1 MSRASASYGTSYAA
15 SKNSAWD
22 AIQIRRK
29 WILILGMILL
39 IPVYVFAPFVL
50 VRFLCLFL
58 LFILLGS
65 RLYSEYLIRNT
76 RVRRLDAELRV
87 FRNEWVRVKLWAEN
101 HGALP
106 AFMLVIGDTPGS
118 ISVFK
123 NRKTLC
129 TLLRHSRSLINW
141 QGYCTERGVF
151 TLGPVIVRGADPL
164 GLFPFQLTAHET
176 SRLFVYPAFRAI
188 RLKAPGGIPLGNMI
202 AFNPLF
208 EDITRCRSLRPYYP
222 GDEPRRINWKV
233 SARMSH
239 AGGTFMVNE
248 YEATASYPLMIFLN
262 LNQSEYPPK
271 KEKMY
276 MERVIEAATA
286 LCLQASREQQEL
298 GIIIFGSDQEGGISV
313 IAPAAFTL
321 VPILERLAVLHWTKP
336 EYEPDTSV
344 LSQEI
349 KLSQESGPSQESR
362 SSQELRISARAMLD
376 QGKHLS
382 YGTRFLYTGPDLGD
396 EAYISLN
403 SLKKHHL
410 TLEYLI
416 IDEQTVLPL
425 VSGNSPRYQMQ
436 ERGYEIIEQA

>member
-1 MSRASASYGTSYAA
+1 MSRASVARDAAGNAA
-15 SKNSAWD
+15 SNASWD
-22 AIQIRRK
+22 LMQIRGK
-29 WILILGMILL
+29 TLLILGITIL
-39 IPVYVFAPFVL
+39 IPVYLFAPFVL
-50 VRFLCLFL
+50 VRFLCLFF

-65 RLYSEYLIRNT
+65 RFYSEYLIRKI
-76 RVRRLDAELRV
+76 RVKRLDAELRV
-87 FRNEWVRVKLWAEN
+87 FRHEWVRVKLWAEN

-129 TLLRHSRSLINW
+129 TLLRHSRSLIGW
-141 QGYCTERGVF
+141 QGYCTERGAF
-151 TLGPVIVRGADPL
+151 TLGPVTVRGADPL
-164 GLFPFQLTAHET
+164 GLFPFQLSAHET
-176 SRLFVYPAFRAI
+176 SRLFVYPAFRSI
-188 RLKAPGGIPLGNMI
+188 SLKAPEGIPLGNMI

-248 YEATASYPLMIFLN
+248 YEATASHPLMIFLN
-262 LNQSEYPPK
+262 LNQNEYPPK
-271 KEKMY
+271 KQKVY
-276 MERVIEAATA
+276 MERTIEAATA

-336 EYEPDTSV
+336 ADEPDTSEE
-344 LSQEI
+344 LSQ
-349 KLSQESGPSQESR
+349 KSQ
-362 SSQELRISARAMLD
+362 SSQEGPLRISARAMLE

-382 YGTRFLYTGPDLGD
+382 YGTRYLYTGPDLGD

-416 IDEQTVLPL
+416 IDEQTLLPL

-436 ERGYEIIEQA
+436 ERGYEIIENA

>member
-1 MSRASASYGTSYAA
+1 MSRASAPHEASYAA
-15 SKNSAWD
+15 SKNTAWD
-22 AIQIRRK
+22 AIQIRGK
-29 WILILGMILL
+29 IILILGMCFL
-39 IPVYVFAPFVL
+39 IPVYLFAPLVL

-65 RLYSEYLIRNT
+65 RLYSEYLIRKI
-76 RVRRLDAELRV
+76 RIRRLDAELRV

-106 AFMLVIGDTPGS
+106 AFMLVIGDTPGN

-151 TLGPVIVRGADPL
+151 TLGPVTVRGADPL
-164 GLFPFQLTAHET
+164 GLFPFQLTANET
-176 SRLFVYPAFRAI
+176 ARLFVYPAFRSI

-239 AGGTFMVNE
+239 AVGTFMVNE
-248 YEATASYPLMIFLN
+248 YEATASHPLMIFLN

-276 MERVIEAATA
+276 MERVIEAAAA

-298 GIIIFGSDQEGGISV
+298 GIIIFSSDQEGGISV
-313 IAPAAFTL
+313 IAPAVFTL

-336 EYEPDTSV
+336 ADQADTSA
-344 LSQEI
+344 LSQEDD
-349 KLSQESGPSQESR
+349 SSPESKPSSR
-362 SSQELRISARAMLD
+362 LPVSARAMLD
-376 QGKHLS
+376 QGKYLS
-382 YGTRFLYTGPDLGD
+382 YGTRFFYTGPDLGD

-410 TLEYLI
+410 TLEYLV
-416 IDEQTVLPL
+416 IDEQTQLPL

-436 ERGYEIIEQA
+436 ERGYEIIENA